1 MFEEVT
7 AMRYPNAAQG
17 LRMMFFGQILMIVG
31 VLLAWVP
38 LVGALLIIAAPIA
51 ELVGVY
57 KAGADDENYRGAL
70 VFVALVLMVN
80 FISGFKGE
88 GFLGSILD
96 MVSEVLNLMVVF
108 SVCNTTSNLLHSIGQ
123 EELSQRGGTVIKI
136 YAACTV
142 ISIVCQALG
151 FIPII
156 NIAAALVLAVSSIV
170 QLVGYVMYLLFLN
183 GSGKA
188 L

>member
-1 MFEEVT
+1 
-7 AMRYPNAAQG
+7 MRYPNAANG
-17 LRMMFFGQILMIVG
+17 LRLMFLSQILMIVG

-38 LVGALLIIAAPIA
+38 LVGALLIIAAPVV

-57 KAGADDENYRGAL
+57 KAGDDDENYRGAL

-96 MVSEVLNLMVVF
+96 MASEILSLLVVF

-136 YAACTV
+136 YTACTV
-142 ISIVCQALG
+142 ISIVCRVLG
-151 FIPII
+151 IIPII
-156 NIAAALVLAVSSIV
+156 NIAAALVAGVSGLV
-170 QLVGYVMYLLFLN
+170 MVVGYVMYLLFLN
-183 GSGKA
+183 GSSKV

>member
-1 MFEEVT
+1 
-7 AMRYPNAAQG
+7 MRYPNAAQG
-17 LRMMFFGQILMIVG
+17 MRLMFIGQILVIAG
-31 VLLAWVP
+31 VLLFWVP
-38 LVGALLIIAAPIA
+38 LVGFLMVLAAPVLEII
-51 ELVGVY
+51 GIY
-57 KAGADDENYRGAL
+57 KAGEDDENYRGVL
-70 VFVALVLMVN
+70 VFVALGLAANLISGLVGDGFLDFLLGAVSEILSLLMVY
-80 FISGFKGE
+80 G
-88 GFLGSILD
+88 
-96 MVSEVLNLMVVF
+96 
-108 SVCNTTSNLLHSIGQ
+108 VCSTTSNLLHSIGR
-123 EELSQRGGTVIKI
+123 EDLSQRGTSVIKI